1 MRQATLLRQ
10 IDLTIA
16 FQAEGKEGD
25 DDNREESETHKGLAE
40 ETDNKELHTL

>member
-1 MRQATLLRQ
+1 MRQ